1 MVLFAKH
8 PMRLKFKIPFKSKKV
23 STIPTEE
30 AIVEA
35 TELAKTYP
43 LLFTNDHIQ
52 YLLKHN
58 FVTDKG
64 VQLHPAKF
72 LNELIAEM
80 EKSEPKT
87 KEEFTLYMHNKMNS
101 IVAPLTPLKKRNFLR
116 LFHR

>member
-1 MVLFAKH
+1 
-8 PMRLKFKIPFKSKKV
+8 MRLKFKIPFKSKKA
-23 STIPTEE
+23 SIIPTEE

-58 FVTDKG
+58 FVTERG
-64 VQLHPAKF
+64 VQLHPARF
-72 LNELIAEM
+72 LNEIISEM

-87 KEEFTLYMHNKMNS
+87 KEEFTLYMHNKMNA
-101 IVAPLTPLKKRNFLR
+101 IVAPPPAAKHS
-116 LFHR
+116 LFHRKKKSI